1 MTKTR
6 SKKKDDNA
14 MTNWYGVI
22 PDSLKTKY
30 HNPCFDDHKIK
41 VPFRMMIVGNS
52 GSGKTTLVLELLHRM
67 QDTFGNVILCCQNS
81 DEPLYRFL
89 ASKLKPEE
97 LQIYEGYENIPNMN
111 DLDKDLQHLII
122 FDDLVLERKQDKIE
136 EYFIRARKIAKGVS
150 CIYLTQSYYAV
161 PKVIRLQCNYIFL
174 KKISSTR
181 DLNMMMKD
189 FSLGVDREVL
199 HELYKHCTEHRE
211 NFLCVDIDSP
221 MENRFRLNFQQVIS
235 T

>member
-6 SKKKDDNA
+6 KKNLGND
-14 MTNWYGVI
+14 MTNWYGII

-30 HNPCFDDHKIK
+30 QNPCFDDHLIK

-52 GSGKTTLVLELLHRM
+52 GSGKTTLVLELIHRM
-67 QDTFGNVILCCQNS
+67 QDTFGNIILCCQNA

-97 LQIYEGYENIPNMN
+97 LQIYEGYENIPDMK
-111 DLDKDLQHLII
+111 DLDKEVQHLII

-150 CIYLTQSYYAV
+150 CIYLTQSYFKT
-161 PKVIRLQCNYIFL
+161 PKTIRLQCNYILL

-181 DLNMMMKD
+181 DLNMMMSD
-189 FSLGVDREVL
+189 FSLGIDREVL
-199 HELYKHCTEHRE
+199 HELYKGCTEHRE
-211 NFLCVDIDSP
+211 NFLMVDIDSE
-221 MENRFRLNFQQVIS
+221 MQNRFRLNFKLIIQ